1 MRVEVVFELG
11 EADALLEVPWAKPD
25 GSARYL
31 DLRDDPKTIQQIEPA
46 RRHRPLHNFLA
57 TVNSADSVFSTASCR
72 VWLEPETGETSEFV
86 SEIDLFFAL
95 EDLNAERSHYE
106 GLCQRLVELLA
117 HESGETVRAELRLR
131 RCQFA
136 RTGGHGFCVAIFLRA
151 RGETAG
157 QAEIRWGLGLT
168 HLQQALLFVSRT
180 VRQRFAQAG

>member
-11 EADALLEVPWAKPD
+11 EGDAWLEVPWEKAD

-31 DLRDDPKTIQQIEPA
+31 DLRNDPKALQEIEPA

-72 VWLEPETGETSEFV
+72 VWLEPETDATSEFA

-106 GLCQRLVELLA
+106 GLCQRLLELLA
-117 HESGETVRAELRLR
+117 HESGETVRAELRVR
-131 RCQFA
+131 RCRFRQ
-136 RTGGHGFCVAIFLRA
+136 TGGNGNCLALFLRA

-157 QAEIRWGLGLT
+157 QAEIRWGLGLA
-168 HLQQALLFVSRT
+168 HVQQALLFVSRT
-180 VRQRFAQAG
+180 VRQRLAQAG